1 MSFHILYLA
10 VLLFAKKGEGRGP
23 EGRQAGHG
31 SKVRGHPFTPSKA
44 REEEKKEAVVV
55 LAGCGRHPFPFRANA
70 GRHALGHACCN
81 PGPTAKMLPCNAQRS
96 LPKCGTTRSKAG
108 VLCLS
113 FWCWFPGPNEWV
125 PEETVRVS
133 ITAGT

>member
-55 LAGCGRHPFPFRANA
+55 LAGCRRHPFPFRANA

-96 LPKCGTTRSKAG
+96 LPKCGTTRPKAG

-113 FWCWFPGPNEWV
+113 FWCWFPALTNGSSKKQFGSP
-125 PEETVRVS
+125 
-133 ITAGT
+133 